1 MESVEQDVSGTIF
14 REPIE
19 MVSIFL
25 VKEEMEQDQTKQIL
39 VWCGRD
45 GELRV
50 KIYNK

>member
-50 KIYNK
+50 KNLQ